1 VGLLPED
8 EERLREKGARWELLT
23 EPGTEQLLVLKGVRL
38 ATSKYDQTEVDV
50 LVKIPAAYPLAALD
64 MFWVCPQIRL
74 AGGTLPPSADCFELH
89 EGRQW
94 QRFSRHLQGWRP
106 GVDSLDS
113 FLRIALRELTE
124 P

>member
-1 VGLLPED
+1 MGLLPED
-8 EERLREKGARWELLT
+8 ARRLGEKGHSWELLE
-23 EPGTEQLLVLKGVRL
+23 EPAAEQLLVLRGVRL
-38 ATSKYDQTEVDV
+38 SPGKYDSDSVDV
-50 LVKIPAAYPLAALD
+50 LVKIPPGYPVAALD
-64 MFWVCPQIRL
+64 MFWVCPQIHL
-74 AGGTLPPSADCFELH
+74 ASGSIPPNAECLELH

-113 FLRIALRELTE
+113 FLAIALRELAE